1 MCEPLPFANFML
13 LDRESHIEDFYYL
26 SKVDTILQLDPHG
39 KKCYFY
45 KIDGYIPK
53 SLHDYFS
60 DFPLFPEKMEVEMDM
75 FSSFQRNVY
84 SEKDLKSGPRLMST
98 LTPKKNYVTHYRML
112 QFALKHGFVLTKVCN
127 IIVCDQEPWLKGYIE
142 KNNALRAQADLDGD
156 QFKVGNFKNM
166 NNMFYGKT
174 VEQVRNRTNIVI
186 KSNDND
192 AQRIISKPT
201 FKRSKVLNDD
211 LLLIETTIKNIVLN
225 KPIYIGATV
234 LELAKL
240 RMYEFFYDVMKRFYN
255 EPNQVSLLYSDTDS
269 FILNIKTND
278 VYKDMLHPSMIDQF
292 DFSSY
297 SMNSIQFANVL
308 NFDEIRKRSMKVL
321 GKMKDELGDYI
332 MDEFA
337 GLKSKLY
344 SYTIQ
349 IPVTS
354 KPLKNTQFYKLI
366 KDPISGDR
374 VLYMKIVAKGIR
386 DYVRKKHIS
395 FSHYKRLLK
404 KLKKRER

>member
-1 MCEPLPFANFML
+1 
-13 LDRESHIEDFYYL
+13 
-26 SKVDTILQLDPHG
+26 
-39 KKCYFY
+39 
-45 KIDGYIPK
+45 
-53 SLHDYFS
+53 
-60 DFPLFPEKMEVEMDM
+60 
-75 FSSFQRNVY
+75 
-84 SEKDLKSGPRLMST
+84 
-98 LTPKKNYVTHYRML
+98 
-112 QFALKHGFVLTKVCN
+112 
-127 IIVCDQEPWLKGYIE
+127 
-142 KNNALRAQADLDGD
+142 
-156 QFKVGNFKNM
+156 
-166 NNMFYGKT
+166 
-174 VEQVRNRTNIVI
+174 
-186 KSNDND
+186 
-192 AQRIISKPT
+192 
-201 FKRSKVLNDD
+201 
-211 LLLIETTIKNIVLN
+211 
-225 KPIYIGATV
+225 
-234 LELAKL
+234 
-240 RMYEFFYDVMKRFYN
+240 MYEFFYDVMKRFYN

-404 KLKKRER
+404 KLKKGEVKRLSIRQTQIRSNNHKLSTQSVRKVALSACDTKRYLVDAINTLPFGHFNARKENSM